1 MKKDS
6 WQLKDVPNHFK
17 THKICERAV
26 KVCPL
31 LVYFKRVGRLWYDD
45 YYDDDGGHWGDDDD
59 DDKDK
64 FFEWYDGYEK
74 QKVQKAKI

>member
-59 DDKDK
+59 KDK